1 MTEADNDK
9 NKIPNASKV
18 ASNKN
23 RTLTQDELF
32 HLLQNERRRLVLR
45 HLAET
50 DGPVELRGMSNQ
62 VTAWECGTTV
72 QQITSDQRQRV
83 YISLYQNHLPK
94 LADSGLITYNQSHGI
109 VERTSLADQATR
121 YLDRVDTAN
130 QSVDTESKWLEYYA
144 GVTAFSALLIGVVW
158 VGFGSIPSLSNIGL
172 ILIILLLYASGTVAM
187 AADDGRIS
195 LLQPITAW
203 SSHVR
208 SIEFP

>member
-1 MTEADNDK
+1 MTEADNDRD
-9 NKIPNASKV
+9 KIPNASKV
-18 ASNKN
+18 VSNEN

-45 HLAET
+45 YLAET
-50 DGPVELRGMSNQ
+50 DGPVELREMSDQ
-62 VTAWECGTTV
+62 VTAWEYGTTV
-72 QQITSDQRQRV
+72 QQITSDQRQRI
-83 YISLYQNHLPK
+83 YIALYQSHLPK
-94 LADSGLITYNQSHGI
+94 LADFGLVTYNQSRGI
-109 VERTSLADQATR
+109 IERTPLADQATL

-158 VGFGSIPSLSNIGL
+158 VGLGSIPSFSNMGL

-195 LLQPITAW
+195 FLQPITAW

-208 SIEFP
+208 SIESP